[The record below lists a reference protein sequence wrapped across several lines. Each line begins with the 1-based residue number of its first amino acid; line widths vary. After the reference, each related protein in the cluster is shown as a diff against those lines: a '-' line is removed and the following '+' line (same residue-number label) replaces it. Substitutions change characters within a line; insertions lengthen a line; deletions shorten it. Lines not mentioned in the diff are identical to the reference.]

1 MNVMSRGDVY
11 GLDIHKGS
19 RELVHQSIGKKG
31 IANRS
36 TGMIINILQVKYYL
50 IVLDS
55 EIVK

>member
-1 MNVMSRGDVY
+1 MGSIYTRGAESSFTN
-11 GLDIHKGS
+11 LL
-19 RELVHQSIGKKG
+19 EKKG